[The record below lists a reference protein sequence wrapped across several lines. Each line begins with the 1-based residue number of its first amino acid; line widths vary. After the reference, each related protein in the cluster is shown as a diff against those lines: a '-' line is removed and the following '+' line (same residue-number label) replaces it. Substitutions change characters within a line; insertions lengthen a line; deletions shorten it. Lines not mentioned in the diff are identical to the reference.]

1 MSCDSFQII
10 SLKLSWPYYPV
21 QKFLLVIRV
30 KQDITQFI
38 LYKFIT
44 TKKLQSFRICAGLL
58 EHHIY
63 ILSYPPPMAGKLVTR
78 TKLSKPVSN
87 LHGPYYTWK
96 DLNVGM
102 DVFIYG
108 VKYRLCTCDGFTK
121 DFLTCQGNGE
131 FEFEKKNRSFILQC
145 ISCKKITSITTH
157 IFQLGIHNYI
167 YKLECFVKDRNV

>member
-44 TKKLQSFRICAGLL
+44 TKKLQSSRICAGLL

-131 FEFEKKNRSFILQC
+131 FEFEKKTDHLFYNAFHV
-145 ISCKKITSITTH
+145 KKSLPLLRIYFS
-157 IFQLGIHNYI
+157 QVYI
-167 YKLECFVKDRNV
+167 IIYTNLSAL